1 MISSSLY
8 ALYRYALYRE
18 EKQSFYNQLKTV
30 DYSGMIKI

>member
-1 MISSSLY
+1 MISSSL
-8 ALYRYALYRE
+8 YALYRE